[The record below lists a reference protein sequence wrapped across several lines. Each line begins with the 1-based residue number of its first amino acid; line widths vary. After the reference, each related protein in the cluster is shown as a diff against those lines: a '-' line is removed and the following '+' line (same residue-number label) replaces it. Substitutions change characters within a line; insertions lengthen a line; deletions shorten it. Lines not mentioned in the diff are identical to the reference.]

1 MSEESGSVV
10 GPGDHPVPVAS
21 GNRAFGPCPG
31 PGRGSQHSGV
41 VRTGRAR
48 VSAAEGDTAGTAGVE
63 PEEEFKPTGTIF
75 LLGCFVAM
83 LILLWVTVYLILL
96 SRGATG

>member
-1 MSEESGSVV
+1 MPSQGS
-10 GPGDHPVPVAS
+10 
-21 GNRAFGPCPG
+21 NRAFGPC
-31 PGRGSQHSGV
+31 REWGSDRSIQAIDE
-41 VRTGRAR
+41 TGGER
-48 VSAAEGDTAGTAGVE
+48 VSATE
-63 PEEEFKPTGTIF
+63 PEASIGAGADAEEHFKPTGTIF

>member
-1 MSEESGSVV
+1 M
-10 GPGDHPVPVAS
+10 
-21 GNRAFGPCPG
+21 
-31 PGRGSQHSGV
+31 
-41 VRTGRAR
+41 
-48 VSAAEGDTAGTAGVE
+48 SAAEGDTAGTAGVE